1 MTIPVDTPK
10 KNILI
15 TGASGLIGSKLIR
28 SLQEKGHHVSVLSR
42 SPEKIKGVKAFHWDV
57 ENKQI
62 DKNAFTGI
70 DTIINLAGAGI
81 AEKRWTNSRK
91 QLIVDSRV
99 ESVKLLYKAISENR
113 APVTTFISASAVGFY
128 GDRADEILTETSSNG
143 SGFLAECCQKWEDAI
158 DEGTQLNIRI
168 VKLRIGLVL
177 ARQGGALQEMARTVN
192 FFLGAAL
199 GSGKQ
204 WMPWIHL
211 TDLISIFET
220 AVDNPEYSGTYNACS
235 ILPVTNSEFTRILA
249 RVLFRPVWPVNVP
262 EIVLKTILGELSTV
276 VLNSNRTSSQKL
288 VNMGFK
294 FRYPGLKDALKEIY
308 SH

>member
-1 MTIPVDTPK
+1 MTIPVNTHP

-57 ENKQI
+57 ENKQV

-99 ESVKLLYKAISENR
+99 ESVKLLYHAISESK

-128 GDRADEILTETSSNG
+128 GDRADEILTENSSNG
-143 SGFLAECCQKWEDAI
+143 SGFLAECCQKWEEAI
-158 DEGTQLNIRI
+158 NEGAQLDIRI

-211 TDLISIFET
+211 TDLISIFEA
-220 AVDNPEYSGTYNACS
+220 AVDNSEYRGTYNACS
-235 ILPVTNSEFTRILA
+235 SLPVTNSEFTRILA
-249 RVLFRPVWPVNVP
+249 RVLFRPVWPINVP
-262 EIVLKTILGELSTV
+262 EFVLKTILGELSTV
-276 VLNSNRTSSQKL
+276 ILNSNRTSSQKL

>member
-1 MTIPVDTPK
+1 MTIPVNTHP

-57 ENKQI
+57 ENKQV

-99 ESVKLLYKAISENR
+99 ESVKLLYHAISESK

-128 GDRADEILTETSSNG
+128 GDRADEILTENSSNG
-143 SGFLAECCQKWEDAI
+143 IGFLAECCQKWEEAI
-158 DEGTQLNIRI
+158 DEGAQLDIRI

-211 TDLISIFET
+211 TDLISIFEA
-220 AVDNPEYSGTYNACS
+220 AVDNSEYRGTYNACS
-235 ILPVTNSEFTRILA
+235 SLPVTNSEFTRILA
-249 RVLFRPVWPVNVP
+249 RVLFRPVWPINVP
-262 EIVLKTILGELSTV
+262 EFVLKTILGELSTV
-276 VLNSNRTSSQKL
+276 ILNSNRTSSQKL

>member
-1 MTIPVDTPK
+1 MNTSANNSGN
-10 KNILI
+10 NILI

-28 SLQEKGHHVSVLSR
+28 SLQERGHSVSVLSR
-42 SPEKIKGVKAFHWDV
+42 KPENIKGVKSFHWDV

-62 DKNAFTGI
+62 DKQAFVGI

-91 QLIVDSRV
+91 QVIVDSRV
-99 ESVKLLYKAISENR
+99 ESVKLLYKTISETKS
-113 APVTTFISASAVGFY
+113 PVKTFISASAVGFY
-128 GDRADEILTETSSNG
+128 GDRADEILTENSSNG
-143 SGFLAECCQKWEDAI
+143 TGFLAECCKKWEDAI
-158 DEGTQLNIRI
+158 DEGAQLNLRI

-177 ARQGGALQEMARTVN
+177 ARQGGALVEMARTVN
-192 FFLGAAL
+192 FFLGASL

-211 TDLISIFET
+211 TDLLSIFEC
-220 AVDNPEYSGTYNACS
+220 AVANPEYKGTYNACS
-235 ILPVTNSEFTRILA
+235 SLPVTNSEFTKILA
-249 RVLFRPVWPVNVP
+249 RILFRPVWPVNVP
-262 EIVLKTILGELSTV
+262 EFVLKTILGEMSTV
-276 VLNSNRTSSQKL
+276 VLNSNRASSQKL
-288 VNMGFK
+288 LNMGFR

>member
-1 MTIPVDTPK
+1 MTIPVNTHP

-57 ENKQI
+57 ENKKI

-99 ESVKLLYKAISENR
+99 ESVKLLFKAISESR

-128 GDRADEILTETSSNG
+128 GDRADEILTENSSNG
-143 SGFLAECCQKWEDAI
+143 SGFLAECCQKWEEAI
-158 DEGTQLNIRI
+158 DEGAQLNIRI

-211 TDLISIFET
+211 TDLISIFEA
-220 AVDNPEYSGTYNACS
+220 AVDNSEYRGTYNACS
-235 ILPVTNSEFTRILA
+235 SLPVTNSEFTSILA
-249 RVLFRPVWPVNVP
+249 RVLFRPVWPINVP
-262 EIVLKTILGELSTV
+262 EFVLKTILGELSTV
-276 VLNSNRTSSQKL
+276 ILNSNRTSSQKL

>member
-1 MTIPVDTPK
+1 MTIPVNTHP

-57 ENKQI
+57 ENKQV

-99 ESVKLLYKAISENR
+99 ESVKLLYHAISESK

-128 GDRADEILTETSSNG
+128 GDRADEILTENSSNG
-143 SGFLAECCQKWEDAI
+143 SGFLAECCQKWEEAI
-158 DEGTQLNIRI
+158 DEGAQLDIRI

-211 TDLISIFET
+211 TDLISIFEA
-220 AVDNPEYSGTYNACS
+220 AVDNSEYRGTYNACS
-235 ILPVTNSEFTRILA
+235 SLPVTNSEFTRILA
-249 RVLFRPVWPVNVP
+249 RVLFRPVWPINVP
-262 EIVLKTILGELSTV
+262 EFVLKTILGELSTV
-276 VLNSNRTSSQKL
+276 ILNSNRTSSQKL

>member
-1 MTIPVDTPK
+1 MTIPVNTHPK
-10 KNILI
+10 KILI

-57 ENKQI
+57 ENKQV

-99 ESVKLLYKAISENR
+99 ESVKLLYHAISESK

-128 GDRADEILTETSSNG
+128 GDRADEILTENSSNG
-143 SGFLAECCQKWEDAI
+143 SGFLAECCQKWEEAI
-158 DEGTQLNIRI
+158 EEGAQLDIRI

-211 TDLISIFET
+211 TDLISIFEA
-220 AVDNPEYSGTYNACS
+220 AVDNSEYRGTYNACS
-235 ILPVTNSEFTRILA
+235 SLPVTNSEFTRILA
-249 RVLFRPVWPVNVP
+249 RVLFRPVWPINVP
-262 EIVLKTILGELSTV
+262 EFVLKTILGELSTV
-276 VLNSNRTSSQKL
+276 ILNSNRTSSQKL